1 MRSRVIARQSA
12 YATIGMFGAEKVR
25 SHARVFPVMRIAM
38 NLAPATISGQ
48 SKLSRALWYVM
59 QLRNFW
65 CVTASDATTQL
76 CSVTLFEPVVVL
88 GADKRVRRRR
98 SANQRNRWTGTH
110 PEP

>member
-12 YATIGMFGAEKVR
+12 HATIGMFGAEKVR

-76 CSVTLFEPVVVL
+76 WGVL
-88 GADKRVRRRR
+88 AADKRVRRRR
-98 SANQRNRWTGTH
+98 SVNQRNRWTGTH